1 MNEQTKILKE
11 NKSINFYPWVGE
23 KFQEGLAGKKV
34 LVLGESHYCKDQLAE
49 GGVCYPCC
57 ERCKMTEELGCF
69 SQTEDVI
76 DCYIDYYSG
85 EPYQQTFLCFER
97 AVCGREIS
105 YDERIDF
112 WNHVAFYN
120 YIQYSQG
127 GPRLPLEE
135 AEDSS
140 NAFQAVLE
148 TLMPDCIIIWG
159 VDKLW
164 NRLPDWGG
172 DETRLSID
180 SGYYTKLWNYTIKG
194 KRIPAMAVYHPSTP
208 RGKSWEYWHQ
218 FYKKF
223 IGNFGSP
230 AKVGG

>member
-1 MNEQTKILKE
+1 MNELTKHLKT
-11 NKSINFYPWVGE
+11 NKTINFYPWVGE
-23 KFQEGLAGKKV
+23 NFQEGLAGKKI
-34 LVLGESHYCKDQLAE
+34 LILGESHYCKEQLAE

-57 ERCKMTEELGCF
+57 QRDKMTEKLGCF

-76 DCYIDYYSG
+76 DSYIDTYSG
-85 EPYQQTFLCFER
+85 ESYLQTFLCFER

-105 YDERIDF
+105 KEERAKF

-127 GPRLPLEE
+127 GPRLPLQE

-140 NAFQAVLE
+140 NAFKAVLE
-148 TLMPDCIIIWG
+148 TLMPDCIVIWG

-172 DETRLSID
+172 NETKISID
-180 SGYYTKLWNYTIKG
+180 NGDSVKVWNYTING
-194 KRIPAMAVYHPSTP
+194 KNIPAMAVHHPSTP
-208 RGKSWEYWHQ
+208 RGKDWNYWHQ
-218 FYKKF
+218 FYKVF
-223 IGNFGSP
+223 IGNFNL
-230 AKVGG
+230 